1 MEERKLSFKR
11 NDDPTIVEDKDGK
24 LAKEL
29 AKIYN
34 DIQFNLGFCYEQLTK
49 GELTEGM
56 KETHLSL
63 TESYVLSFLKKMGY
77 EGVLEREQ
85 NERLSEIRSLNDENR
100 ELRRQLGEKVTNED
114 FREKIKNI
122 CSKFKRWWNIEGF

>member
-1 MEERKLSFKR
+1 MEERKLNFKR

-49 GELTEGM
+49 G
-56 KETHLSL
+56 
-63 TESYVLSFLKKMGY
+63 
-77 EGVLEREQ
+77 
-85 NERLSEIRSLNDENR
+85 
-100 ELRRQLGEKVTNED
+100 
-114 FREKIKNI
+114 
-122 CSKFKRWWNIEGF
+122 

>member
-29 AKIYN
+29 EKIYK

-63 TESYVLSFLKKMGY
+63 TESYVLSFLKKWGMKGY
-77 EGVLEREQ
+77 LK
-85 NERLSEIRSLNDENR
+85 EN
-100 ELRRQLGEKVTNED
+100 KMKD
-114 FREKIKNI
+114 
-122 CSKFKRWWNIEGF
+122 